1 MEDLLLIEPYF
12 FFIVTFNVGFLFFL
26 LLLFIILDQSHVILV
41 GVGAGLAVC
50 VIIEGR

>member
-12 FFIVTFNVGFLFFL
+12 FFIVTFNVGFLFF